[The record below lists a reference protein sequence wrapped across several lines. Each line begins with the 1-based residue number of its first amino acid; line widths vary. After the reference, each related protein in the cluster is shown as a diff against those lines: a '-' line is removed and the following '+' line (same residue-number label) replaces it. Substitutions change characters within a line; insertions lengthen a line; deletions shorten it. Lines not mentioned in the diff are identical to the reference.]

1 MTREKQHFI
10 LNPNKRMEY
19 GQIGRNSKSND
30 LPFRLMCPE
39 RRLRLVVVVFA
50 LLVVVG
56 KYLAFGGEFVCFGWV
71 VHHNIALRWF

>member
-56 KYLAFGGEFVCFGWV
+56 KYLAFGGIFVCFGWV